1 MKCYLCPRNCGTD
14 RSIAKGYCGCTDKLY
29 VSRATLHHW
38 EEPCISG
45 TNGSGTVFFSG
56 CNMHCVY
63 CQNREISGGEYGKE
77 ITVQRLAE
85 IFVELEM
92 QNAHNIN
99 LVTPTHYVPQI
110 ISALDIAKPN
120 IPIVYNCGG
129 YEKSETIKLL
139 NNYINIYLTD
149 VKYYDSVLSQS
160 LSHAPDYFKIAF
172 KALEEML
179 TQQPKAII
187 NNNGIMEKGVIVRHL
202 ILPSHKDDSIK
213 ILEELKSS
221 FGTDNFVLSLM
232 SQYTPYVH
240 NDKYPELNR
249 RITSLEYK
257 YVINK
262 ALDLGFTTGYM
273 QEKSSAKE
281 EYTPP
286 FDLSGV

>member
-1 MKCYLCPRNCGTD
+1 MNCTLCPRNCGVD
-14 RSIAKGYCGCTDKLY
+14 RSVLKGYCGCTDKLY
-29 VSRATLHHW
+29 ISRAALHYW

-63 CQNREISGGEYGKE
+63 CQNREISSGECGKE
-77 ITVQRLAE
+77 ITIQRLAE
-85 IFVELEM
+85 IFNELQS

-99 LVTPTHYVPQI
+99 LVTPTHYILQI
-110 ISALDIAKPN
+110 IKALDISNPR
-120 IPIVYNCGG
+120 IPVVYNTGG
-129 YEKSETIKLL
+129 YESIKALKLL
-139 NNYINIYLTD
+139 KNYVDIYLTD
-149 VKYYDSVLSQS
+149 IKYYDSTLSQKYS
-160 LSHAPDYFKIAF
+160 NAPDYFKIAF

-179 TQQPKAII
+179 IQQPAPKV
-187 NNNGIMEKGVIVRHL
+187 NNGIMEKGVVVRHL
-202 ILPSHKDDSIK
+202 ILPSQKDDSVK
-213 ILEELKSS
+213 ILRELKAA
-221 FGTDNFVLSLM
+221 FGTKSFILSLM

-257 YVINK
+257 SVVNE
-262 ALDLGFTTGYM
+262 ALDLGFINGYM